1 LFKLYY
7 FDKQAFSWGTEG
19 KKGRGEK
26 GERRIF
32 KEKMKYTLEAS
43 NV

>member
-1 LFKLYY
+1 VG
-7 FDKQAFSWGTEG
+7 DRRGEG
-19 KKGRGEK
+19 KGRR